1 VGSAGEDDNKTVL
14 YAEKLSLSLSLS
26 LSEFAVDFYC
36 CGNCQ
41 MELEWLVLY
50 PVCWLSWVN
59 QCAQWGSAVCG
70 FDDALKTQL
79 GQLGPK

>member
-1 VGSAGEDDNKTVL
+1 LAGGAGEEDNKTVL
-14 YAEKLSLSLSLS
+14 YAEKLSHSLSA
-26 LSEFAVDFYC
+26 FAVDFYC

-41 MELEWLVLY
+41 MELEWVVLY

-59 QCAQWGSAVCG
+59 QCAQWVAAVCG